1 MLPYGF
7 NRAVSLLALVI
18 LTRVCSASVHYDLN
32 TPGLLAS
39 MQQEEL
45 SLQLVDR
52 LADVARYKQPTIDRA
67 HVISRVL
74 LDHLLADYALK
85 HFSAADLDPG
95 QRVAFPHDITI
106 ENEVMSTLRV
116 AYRKPL
122 ADAVQALPQH
132 RLISCV
138 VKTHNLSPQQQAV
151 IFVKPDHLMM
161 GYDLTAAGEQLA
173 KQVPLLDYRFPG
185 GALAHITL
193 YDVYIRENV
202 QGRMSLF
209 QNDTNYL
216 KHQALELLSIR
227 FVQDWVKI
235 HSGMTAM
242 DLKVLQMALEDKSRA
257 DALRGI
263 MGMLPDL
270 DEGSSYLA
278 NLASHITN
286 ADIHS
291 YYVAHR
297 NQFQRINQV
306 HAMHIRVNSQKLAD
320 ALVARLAHGADFAAL
335 AKANSTAADA
345 AAGGDLGWLQHD
357 ESGHADWLTQVA
369 LTQSPGAEIRPI
381 LAPGDPTHPV
391 WELVKVVARQD
402 GFQQEDGPSVHFEVA
417 QILAKREGQAA
428 FQTLVKQLVQ
438 QADIHVD
445 PSLQAEGL
453 SW

>member
-1 MLPYGF
+1 
-7 NRAVSLLALVI
+7 
-18 LTRVCSASVHYDLN
+18 
-32 TPGLLAS
+32 
-39 MQQEEL
+39 MQPVVL
-45 SLQLVDR
+45 SQQLVDR
-52 LADVARYKQPTIDRA
+52 LVDVARYKQPSIDRA
-67 HVISRVL
+67 QVIAHVL
-74 LDHLLADYALK
+74 LDHMLAEYALK
-85 HFSAADLDPG
+85 HFSAAELDPG

-138 VKTHNLSPQQQAV
+138 VRTHDLSPQQQAA

-161 GYDLTAAGEQLA
+161 GYDLSAAGEQMA
-173 KQVPLLDYRFPG
+173 QHVPLLDYRFPG

-209 QNDTNYL
+209 KNDTNYL

-227 FVQDWVKI
+227 FVQDWVSRR
-235 HSGMTAM
+235 SGLTSV
-242 DLKVLQMALEDKSRA
+242 DLNMLKMALDDKSRA

-278 NLASHITN
+278 NLASHVSS
-286 ADIHS
+286 ADIHT

-297 NQFQRINQV
+297 DQFQRINQV
-306 HAMHIRVNSQKLAD
+306 HAMHIRVTSQKLAD
-320 ALVARLAHGADFAAL
+320 QLASQLAHGADFAAL
-335 AKANSTAADA
+335 AQAHSTAADA
-345 AAGGDLGWLQHD
+345 ARGGDLGWLQHD

-369 LTQSPGAEIRPI
+369 LTQTPGAEIRPI
-381 LAPGDPTHPV
+381 LAPGDPAHPV
-391 WELVKVVARQD
+391 WELVKVVERQQ

-417 QILAKREGQAA
+417 QILAKRQGQAE
-428 FQTLVKQLVQ
+428 FKQLVTSLVQ